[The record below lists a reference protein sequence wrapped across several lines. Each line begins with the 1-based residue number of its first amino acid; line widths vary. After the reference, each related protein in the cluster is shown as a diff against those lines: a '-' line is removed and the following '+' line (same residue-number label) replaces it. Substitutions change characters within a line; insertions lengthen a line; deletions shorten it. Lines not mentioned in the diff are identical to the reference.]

1 MVLNSLGTPLRKAS
15 FGSGRGGMMVVSIVF
30 RKFTA
35 SSLIGMIV
43 TRATSSSIQAG
54 APLLRAYSENAGFE
68 QRRGHGKTAEI
79 AQGRVPERQSR
90 NPLPCGRPVSN

>member
-1 MVLNSLGTPLRKAS
+1 MLDRIVGTATMVLNSLGTPLRKAS

-43 TRATSSSIQAG
+43 TSATSSSVQAG
-54 APLLRAYSENAGFE
+54 APLLRAYARMLASNSAVV
-68 QRRGHGKTAEI
+68 TA
-79 AQGRVPERQSR
+79 R
-90 NPLPCGRPVSN
+90 LPR